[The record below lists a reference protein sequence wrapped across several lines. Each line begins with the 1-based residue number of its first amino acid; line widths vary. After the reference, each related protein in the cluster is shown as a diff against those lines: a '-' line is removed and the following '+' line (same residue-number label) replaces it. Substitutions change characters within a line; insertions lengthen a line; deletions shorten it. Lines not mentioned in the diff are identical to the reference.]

1 MIELNT
7 AAATSRN
14 RLIAGAFSSQQN
26 KVHAR
31 NSVAEIPH
39 ADISRP
45 KPEASQLPASE
56 DQSFRKR
63 PPEPSFNVN
72 LSKDAQQ
79 FLGDKPIG
87 GHRIGATPPPPPPP
101 SQTDQQISILTE
113 YDNFEDDDYS
123 PLEILQGGS
132 KLQEHLSDRDFRISL
147 RQGSTESNIRN
158 ERQFR
163 VQNDQ
168 LRTLDA
174 IPQSPSY
181 ETLRGSVLDISG

>member
-7 AAATSRN
+7 SAATSRN
-14 RLIAGAFSSQQN
+14 RLIAGAFSSQHN

-45 KPEASQLPASE
+45 NPEIDKLPASE
-56 DQSFRKR
+56 DQRFRKR
-63 PPEPSFNVN
+63 PSEPSFNVN

-87 GHRIGATPPPPPPP
+87 GHRIGATPPPPPP
-101 SQTDQQISILTE
+101 SQAKQQISILTE
-113 YDNFEDDDYS
+113 YDDYGDDDYS
-123 PLEILQGGS
+123 PLNALQGGS
-132 KLQEHLSDRDFRISL
+132 NLQEHLSDRDFRINL
-147 RQGSTESNIRN
+147 RQDSTETNIRN

-168 LRTLDA
+168 VRTLDA
-174 IPQSPSY
+174 IPQSPSQ
-181 ETLRGSVLDISG
+181 ESLRGSVLDISG